1 VRNWF
6 SFRKGA
12 ATGDRLYKVDMSK
25 AVIVSGARTA
35 IGSFGGA
42 LTDVSATELGRV
54 VIESALK
61 RAGID
66 RVDIEEVI
74 MGNVLQ
80 AGVGMNPARQSAI
93 AAGVPDS
100 VPSFTVNKVCGSGL
114 KAVAL
119 AAQAI
124 AAGDGDL
131 IVAGGVE
138 SMSRAPYLLKKARWG
153 YRLGGDEIADSMLS
167 EGLACAIAGCHMG
180 VTAENVAAE
189 SGITREAQDEFA
201 AESQRRAAAAISAGR
216 FDEEIVPVMIAQK
229 KGDAVAF
236 KVDEYPRAGTTAD
249 TLTRLKPA
257 FQKEGTVT
265 AGNASGINDGAAAVV
280 VASEERA
287 RLMELAPMAK
297 IVSYASAGVDPRL
310 MGMGPVPAIE
320 GALEK
325 AGLELTDIDL
335 FELNEAFA
343 AQSLAVMRKL
353 RLDAARVNVNG
364 GAIALGHPIGASGA
378 RILVTLL
385 FEMRRRDV
393 RRGLAALCI
402 GGGQGIAMIVER

>member
-1 VRNWF
+1 
-6 SFRKGA
+6 
-12 ATGDRLYKVDMSK
+12 MSI

-42 LTDVSATELGRV
+42 LSEIPVSKLGRV

-66 RVDIEEVI
+66 PNDVEEVI

-80 AGVGMNPARQSAI
+80 AGVGMNAARQSAI
-93 AAGVPDS
+93 AAGIPEG

-124 AAGDGDL
+124 AAGDADV
-131 IVAGGVE
+131 IVAGGME
-138 SMSRAPYLLKKARWG
+138 SMSRAPYLLRKARTG
-153 YRLGGDEIADSMLS
+153 YRLGNDEIVDSMLS
-167 EGLACAIAGCHMG
+167 EGLTCAMANCHMG
-180 VTAENVAAE
+180 VTAENIAA
-189 SGITREAQDEFA
+189 SFAITREMQDEFA
-201 AESQRRAAAAISAGR
+201 AESQRRAEIAIAGGR
-216 FDEEIVPVMIAQK
+216 FEEEITPVLITKK
-229 KGDAVAF
+229 KGETVEF
-236 KVDEYPRAGTTAD
+236 KVDEYPRAGTVVGA
-249 TLTRLKPA
+249 LGRLKPA
-257 FQKEGTVT
+257 FQTDGTVT

-287 RLMELAPMAK
+287 RLMELTPLAK
-297 IVSYASAGVDPRL
+297 IVSYASAGVDPRV

-320 GALEK
+320 RALEK
-325 AGLELTDIDL
+325 AGLEIKDIDL

-343 AQSLAVMRKL
+343 AQSLAVLRKL
-353 RLDAARVNVNG
+353 SVDDSRVNVNG

-378 RILVTLL
+378 RVLVTLL
-385 FEMRRRDV
+385 YEMRRRDA
-393 RRGLAALCI
+393 RRGLASLCI

>member
-1 VRNWF
+1 MR
-6 SFRKGA
+6 
-12 ATGDRLYKVDMSK
+12 K

-35 IGSFGGA
+35 IGSFGGS
-42 LTDVSATELGRV
+42 LKDLPSSELGRV
-54 VIESALK
+54 AIEAAIE

-66 RVDIEEVI
+66 RADIEEVI

-80 AGVGMNPARQSAI
+80 AGAGMNPARQSAI
-93 AAGVPDS
+93 DARIPDS

-131 IVAGGVE
+131 MAAGGME
-138 SMSRAPYLLKKARWG
+138 SMSSAPYLLKKARWG
-153 YRLGGDEIADSMLS
+153 YRLGSDEIIDSMLN
-167 EGLACAIAGCHMG
+167 EGLSCAMANCHMG
-180 VTAENVAAE
+180 VTAENVASMCE
-189 SGITREAQDEFA
+189 VSREAQDEFA
-201 AESQRRAAAAISAGR
+201 AESQRRAESAISAGR
-216 FDEEIVPVMIAQK
+216 FDAEIVPVMISQK
-229 KGDAVAF
+229 KGEPLPF
-236 KVDEYPRAGTTAD
+236 KVDEYPRKGTTVEKLAG
-249 TLTRLKPA
+249 LRPA
-257 FQKEGTVT
+257 FQKDGTVT
-265 AGNASGINDGAAAVV
+265 AGNASGINDGAAAVI

-297 IVSYASAGVDPRL
+297 IVSYATAGVEPRY
-310 MGMGPVPAIE
+310 MGLGPVPAIE
-320 GALEK
+320 RALEK
-325 AGLELTDIDL
+325 ASLTLEDIDL

-343 AQSLAVMRKL
+343 AQSLAVLSKL
-353 RLDAARVNVNG
+353 GIDASRVNVNG

-385 FEMRRRDV
+385 YEMKRRDA

>member
-1 VRNWF
+1 
-6 SFRKGA
+6 
-12 ATGDRLYKVDMSK
+12 MSQ

-42 LTDVSATELGRV
+42 LSDVPATELGRV
-54 VIESALK
+54 VIESALE

-66 RVDIEEVI
+66 PSDIEEVI

-80 AGVGMNPARQSAI
+80 AGVGMNPARQSAM
-93 AAGVPDS
+93 AAGIPDS
-100 VPSFTVNKVCGSGL
+100 VPSFSVNKVCGSGL
-114 KAVAL
+114 KAIAL

-131 IVAGGVE
+131 IVAGGME
-138 SMSRAPYLLKKARWG
+138 SMSRAPYLLKRARWG
-153 YRLGGDEIADSMLS
+153 YRLGSDEIIDSMLR
-167 EGLACAIAGCHMG
+167 EGLTCAMAGCHMG
-180 VTAENVAAE
+180 VTAENVAGA
-189 SGITREAQDEFA
+189 SGITREAQDAFA
-201 AESQRRAAAAISAGR
+201 ADSQRRAEAAISAGR
-216 FDEEIVPVMIAQK
+216 FDEEIVPVMIAKK
-229 KGDAVAF
+229 KGEGLAF
-236 KVDEYPRAGTTAD
+236 RIDEYPRAGTTVGMLA
-249 TLTRLKPA
+249 RLKPA
-257 FQKEGTVT
+257 FQKEGTVS

-297 IVSYASAGVDPRL
+297 IVSYAAAGVDPRY

-320 GALEK
+320 RALEK
-325 AGLELTDIDL
+325 AGLELRDIDL

-343 AQSLAVMRKL
+343 AQSLAVLAKL
-353 RLDAARVNVNG
+353 GIDTSRVNVNG

-378 RILVTLL
+378 RVLVTLL
-385 FEMRRRDV
+385 YEMRRRDV
-393 RRGLAALCI
+393 RRGLASLCI

>member
-1 VRNWF
+1 M
-6 SFRKGA
+6 A
-12 ATGDRLYKVDMSK
+12 K

-42 LTDVSATELGRV
+42 LTDVPVTELGRV
-54 VIESALK
+54 VIESALE

-66 RVDIEEVI
+66 RSDIEEVI

-93 AAGVPDS
+93 AAGIPDA

-131 IVAGGVE
+131 IVAGGME

-153 YRLGGDEIADSMLS
+153 YRLGGDEIVDSMLS
-167 EGLACAIAGCHMG
+167 EGLTCAMASCHMG
-180 VTAENVAAE
+180 VTAENVSAA
-189 SGITREAQDEFA
+189 SGVTREAQDEFA
-201 AESQRRAAAAISAGR
+201 AESQRRAESAISAGR
-216 FDEEIVPVMIAQK
+216 FGEEIVPVMIAQK
-229 KGDAVAF
+229 KGEPLAF
-236 KVDEYPRAGTTAD
+236 MVDEYPRAGTTAA
-249 TLTRLKPA
+249 TLAKLKPA

-265 AGNASGINDGAAAVV
+265 AGNASGINDGAAAVI

-297 IVSYASAGVDPRL
+297 IVSYATAGVNPRL
-310 MGMGPVPAIE
+310 MGMGPAPAIE
-320 GALEK
+320 RALEK
-325 AGLELTDIDL
+325 AGLDLKDIDL

-343 AQSLAVMRKL
+343 AQSLAVVRKL
-353 RLDAARVNVNG
+353 GIDASRVNVNG

-378 RILVTLL
+378 RVLVTLL
-385 FEMRRRDV
+385 YEMRKRDV
-393 RRGLAALCI
+393 RRGLASLCI